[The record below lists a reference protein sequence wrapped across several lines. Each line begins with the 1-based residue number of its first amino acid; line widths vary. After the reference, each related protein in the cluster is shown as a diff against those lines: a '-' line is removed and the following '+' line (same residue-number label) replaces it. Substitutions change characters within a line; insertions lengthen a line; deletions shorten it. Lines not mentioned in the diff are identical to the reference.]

1 VQPDAATME
10 RAATRALAARP
21 EAPIDRLVSVFQDWF
36 YLPDP
41 GPVQIVIGA
50 LIANYLPG
58 HPAWL
63 LLIAPPG
70 GGKTEILLPLSGL
83 PRVHVA
89 ATLTEASLL
98 SGTPN
103 RERDKNSKGGLLRS
117 VGSFGMIVL
126 KDFTS
131 VLSMDS
137 NVRTPL
143 LAALREIHDGSWT
156 RWLGTD
162 GGKSLSW
169 SGKLGLLAGC
179 TPTVD
184 RHHGVMA
191 AMGQRFISYRLP
203 VADEDALTERA
214 LAQGGRQRRMES
226 ELAAAVAA
234 YFMGLSIPNELP
246 VLEDSE
252 RDYLIDLSTFVVR
265 CRSSVERDSYSREIE
280 LVPDP
285 EVPGRLAITLA
296 QLLAGLKVAGVHPA
310 DRRRLIQKTGL
321 DSIPALRRRIVDVLA
336 RETMPIATSDVAT
349 GVDHPSG
356 TVRRAL
362 EDLTAHRVATRQSVG
377 QGKADLWLLT
387 DWARGRYRAVRG
399 AFPKYEEPC

>member
-1 VQPDAATME
+1 MRPDLAAVE
-10 RAATRALAARP
+10 RAAPRVMAAHS
-21 EAPIDRLVSVFQDWF
+21 EAPIDRVIRLFREWL

-41 GPVQIVIGA
+41 GPVQIVMGA
-50 LIANYLPG
+50 LVANYLPG
-58 HPAWL
+58 HPVWL
-63 LLIAPPG
+63 LLVAPPG

-83 PRVHVA
+83 PRVHLVS
-89 ATLTEASLL
+89 TLTEASLL

-117 VGSFGMIVL
+117 VGSFGVIVL

-169 SGKLGLLAGC
+169 AGKLALLAGC
-179 TPTVD
+179 TPTID
-184 RHHGVMA
+184 RHHAVMA

-214 LAQGGRQRRMES
+214 LAQGGQQRRMEG
-226 ELAAAVAA
+226 ELADAVAA
-234 YFMGLSIPNELP
+234 YFKGLSIPNELP
-246 VLEDSE
+246 ALEKPE

-265 CRSSVERDSYSREIE
+265 CRSSVERDAYSREIE

-296 QLLAGLKVAGVHPA
+296 QLLAGLKVAGVHPV
-310 DRRRLIQKTGL
+310 DRHRLIQKTGL
-321 DSIPALRRRIVDVLA
+321 DSIPALRRRIVSLLA
-336 RETMPIATSDVAT
+336 RETSPIATTDVAT
-349 GVDHPSG
+349 GVDHPTG

-362 EDLTAHRVATRQSVG
+362 EDLTAHRVAARQSVG
-377 QGKADLWLLT
+377 QGKADLWELT
-387 DWARGRYRAVRG
+387 DWARGRYRNVQG
-399 AFPKYEEPC
+399 PFPKYEEPC